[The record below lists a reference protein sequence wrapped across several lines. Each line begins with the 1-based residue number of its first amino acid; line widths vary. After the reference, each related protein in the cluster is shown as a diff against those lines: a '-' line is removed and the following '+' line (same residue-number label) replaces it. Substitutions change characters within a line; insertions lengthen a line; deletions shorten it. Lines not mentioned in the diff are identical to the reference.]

1 VAPETKLG
9 AEDKQKHQHDNDQ
22 QNDSKDTSA
31 AASRL
36 HHGRVLALNLVAI
49 IGHWKLSLFT
59 LL

>member
-1 VAPETKLG
+1 MASKPKLG
-9 AEDKQKHQHDNDQ
+9 AEDKQKHQHDDNQ
-22 QNDSKDTSA
+22 QYDGKDTST